1 VVIEHSG
8 LMGRKMDWYRILKII
23 SFLLLPVMSYAGI
36 KKVTTIDCFG
46 SNAYLLETDSSL
58 FLLDAGY
65 PKYHEKIRKEIKNNN
80 PQNKPLKLIIL
91 THAHFDHYGSAQRLK
106 ELTGAKI
113 AIHRLDSSDLHNAK
127 TRIDRT
133 NVSGF
138 FGKTVLLP
146 IGLLIFRP
154 VKTPPDITFDN
165 GFTFNEFGLDAKV
178 IHTPGHTDGS
188 STIVVEDSLVFFGDL
203 IVKSNNFSKQKY
215 YAVSWEQIDS
225 SINNVSTM
233 HFKTGFIGHG
243 SKTLDT
249 LMMNRIVS
257 EVKKLR

>member
-1 VVIEHSG
+1 MDRFRVI
-8 LMGRKMDWYRILKII
+8 KIVC
-23 SFLLLPVMSYAGI
+23 FLLLPFIVYAGI

-58 FLLDAGY
+58 FLIDAGY
-65 PKYHEKIRKEIKNNN
+65 PKYQEKIFKEIKSNNSL
-80 PQNKPLKLIIL
+80 NKPLKLIIL

-106 ELTGAKI
+106 EMTGAKI

-133 NVSGF
+133 NTFGF

-146 IGLLIFRP
+146 IALLIFQP
-154 VKTPPDITFDN
+154 VKTPPDIIYEND
-165 GFTFNEFGLDAKV
+165 FTFNEFGLEAKV

-203 IVKSNNFSKQKY
+203 IVKANTFSKQKY

-225 SINNVSTM
+225 SIITISTVP
-233 HFKTGFIGHG
+233 FKTGFIGHG
-243 SKTLDT
+243 VKTLDT
-249 LMMNRIVS
+249 IIMKRIVS
-257 EVKKLR
+257 TVKTSR